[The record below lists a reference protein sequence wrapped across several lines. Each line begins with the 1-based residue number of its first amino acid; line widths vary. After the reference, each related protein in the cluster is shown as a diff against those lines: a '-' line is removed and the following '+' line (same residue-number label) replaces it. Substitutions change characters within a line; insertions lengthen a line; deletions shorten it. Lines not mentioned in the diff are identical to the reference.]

1 LKSKNL
7 KRQNQ
12 TEREEY
18 LTVLKILKW
27 NAPPPQ
33 APVGQEMSF
42 FLSFLNP
49 ILRWDPLKIDK
60 APNFIRGDCS
70 VEGQCLREQ

>member
-1 LKSKNL
+1 
-7 KRQNQ
+7 
-12 TEREEY
+12 
-18 LTVLKILKW
+18 LTNLKW

-60 APNFIRGDCS
+60 TPNFICGDSSVLRRGA
-70 VEGQCLREQ
+70 EQ